1 MIGRKHSGTM
11 PPREDTMSANSNIIQ
26 IGVRLDKALL
36 KRIDEHTDEMAKLMP
51 SFSRTQMIH
60 LLLIKGIEV
69 HEQESRQEQPAEKR

>member
-1 MIGRKHSGTM
+1 
-11 PPREDTMSANSNIIQ
+11 MSANSNIIQ
-26 IGVRLDKALL
+26 IGVRLDKTLL

-69 HEQESRQEQPAEKR
+69 HEQESRQEQPAIEKR